1 MTRTRLEP
9 LLGER
14 KRFSGIFVRK
24 GRKRAYKGWGTLGD
38 GYDATVLLE
47 DIRDDQGRIVT
58 DHLWFSNTQAFEDA
72 LMVEGEVVTFNARVD
87 DYIKGH
93 EKDDYDYKLSRPSKI
108 VAHGLPEWDDYD
120 GPSAYRNTP

>member
-58 DHLWFSNTQAFEDA
+58 DHLWF
-72 LMVEGEVVTFNARVD
+72 VTFNARVD